1 MSDWGNLIV
10 NVMKLTGCC
19 YAETVYL
26 GLDAGYFESYLCPM
40 IHLMNGKAEVT
51 GGDDG
56 DSVADQ
62 ADDDM

>member
-1 MSDWGNLIV
+1 MLS
-10 NVMKLTGCC
+10 
-19 YAETVYL
+19 AETLYL
-26 GLDAGYFESYLCPM
+26 GLDAGHFASYLCPM
-40 IHLMNGKAEVT
+40 IHLMNGSAAVT

>member
-19 YAETVYL
+19 YAETLCL
-26 GLDAGYFESYLCPM
+26 GLDAGHFESYLCPM
-40 IHLMNGKAEVT
+40 IHLMNGSAAVT